1 MAKTEKAD
9 QKVVDLRIG
18 TRKAANVKGGN
29 TYSRSVQA
37 KSNIAGTHNKT
48 ADALVANIRG

>member
-9 QKVVDLRIG
+9 QKVVDLRVG
-18 TRKAANVKGGN
+18 TRKAADVKGGN

>member
-9 QKVVDLRIG
+9 RKVVDLRVG
-18 TRKAANVKGGN
+18 RREASGVKGGN
-29 TYSRSVQA
+29 TYSRAIQA
-37 KSNIAGTHNKT
+37 KSNIASTHNKT